1 MKRKQLF
8 HKPILFLPHT
18 WRIRYGE
25 ETEETQ
31 ERKTG
36 AAKCERSIVPVFV
49 REEQAKRS
57 FYGRGRIVLPTPQC
71 IVFYNGTQAQPEEQV
86 LRLSDSFETKAAR
99 ADVELTVRMLNI
111 NYGHNSEL
119 MERCRVLWEYSRFVQ
134 ISREYMAE
142 AKNWKE
148 ALAEA
153 IDYCIEQDI
162 LSEFLRI
169 NRMEVLGMF
178 LEEFDA
184 EKYERT
190 IRSEGREEGLQYTIE
205 ILRELDHSRDI
216 VKKQLKEKYSMPEE
230 EAEEKLLRYW
240 K

>member
-1 MKRKQLF
+1 M
-8 HKPILFLPHT
+8 
-18 WRIRYGE
+18 
-25 ETEETQ
+25 
-31 ERKTG
+31 
-36 AAKCERSIVPVFV
+36 
-49 REEQAKRS
+49 
-57 FYGRGRIVLPTPQC
+57 
-71 IVFYNGTQAQPEEQV
+71 
-86 LRLSDSFETKAAR
+86 
-99 ADVELTVRMLNI
+99 
-111 NYGHNSEL
+111 
-119 MERCRVLWEYSRFVQ
+119 
-134 ISREYMAE
+134 

-190 IRSEGREEGLQYTIE
+190 IRSEGREEGREEGLQYTIE

-216 VKKQLKEKYSMPEE
+216 VKKQLQEKYSMPEE
-230 EAEEKLLRYW
+230 EAEEKLLLYW